1 MLLVRGNDAN
11 LCSDGLGCD
20 NVISCDH
27 PHLDTCLLAL
37 DYSAGN
43 LWSGYILDSHY
54 GNHNEPSLLNIIDT
68 IRVLSLAEASLDLF
82 IS

>member
-20 NVISCDH
+20 NVISRNH
-27 PHLDTCLLAL
+27 SHLDTCLLAL

-43 LWSGYILDSHY
+43 LWSGHIFDSDY

-68 IRVLSLAEASLDLF
+68 VRVLSLTEIKLNLF